1 MDTALES
8 FLFPA
13 SKNMKSNFIVWGAIN
28 FNILKLIIVLCPY
41 SLAGVA
47 LDLWAGLF
55 GIFFVVIYVFYIFLD
70 KQILLQNPNKLAT
83 KIVAFSLIISTCTL
97 IYDIGNL
104 PKYVIGIVVIG
115 EGRGDIVQV
124 VQSPNQLKSIYCY
137 YNGDLMLNDRDDTT
151 GSCGLRLRY
160 KLVPFLEKKIYSYDG
175 QELYFRVNEHEN
187 EPNVPPLPPKNTG
200 DKAEALIVKEK
211 KNICRIK
218 WLNNNQIQIPT
229 GEIISP

>member
-1 MDTALES
+1 
-8 FLFPA
+8 
-13 SKNMKSNFIVWGAIN
+13 MKSKFIVWGAII
-28 FNILKLIIVLCPY
+28 FNILNLIIVPCPY
-41 SLAGVA
+41 SLAGV
-47 LDLWAGLF
+47 DIELWLGLF
-55 GIFFVVIYVFYIFLD
+55 GMVFGVIYVFYIAF
-70 KQILLQNPNKLAT
+70 NRT
-83 KIVAFSLIISTCTL
+83 KILENVPNLAPKTVNISLILSCLTLSYYIYIKLPGTL
-97 IYDIGNL
+97 IVS
-104 PKYVIGIVVIG
+104 VIVG
-115 EGRGDIVQV
+115 GRGDIVQV

-160 KLVPFLEKKIYSYDG
+160 KLVPFIEKKIYSYDG
-175 QELYFRVNEHEN
+175 QELYFRVNENEN
-187 EPNVPPLPPKNTG
+187 EPNVPPLPLKNTG